1 MANTDFIKRI
11 QKRLSDKGIKISRN
25 NLKAEISSL
34 GFDLKAL
41 GEENVDT
48 ITQLL
53 LEKHQNTELQTL
65 ESEEITSASSV
76 SEPEEI
82 TVADEEPN
90 NDKSANSIAITKKQK
105 EQLVEIQS
113 QSMGI
118 NLNEKQIEFIADTVE
133 FKSSEISEYIAEIK
147 PVIEEFVLHRESE
160 DNTTINNF
168 LEDIDSKVK
177 ASKQRTYDKLHD
189 GIRQI
194 VKKREA
200 SKEQTKKNA
209 KQVTD
214 FFRQLAPPLS

>member
-1 MANTDFIKRI
+1 MADLVKRI
-11 QKRLSDKGIKISRN
+11 QSRLSRKSIS
-25 NLKAEISSL
+25 LSKQ
-34 GFDLKAL
+34 DLMSDIAAL
-41 GEENVDT
+41 GYSPQDLQDGDIDT

-53 LEKHQNTELQTL
+53 LDKHLKTELK
-65 ESEEITSASSV
+65 V

-82 TVADEEPN
+82 TDADKEPEN
-90 NDKSANSIAITKKQK
+90 ASTTNSTAITKKQK

-189 GIRQI
+189 GLKQI

-200 SKEQTKKNA
+200 SREQTKKNA

-214 FFRQLAPPLS
+214 FFRQLVPPLS

>member
-1 MANTDFIKRI
+1 MAKTDFIKRI
-11 QKRLSDKGIKISRN
+11 QKRLSDRGIKISRS

-34 GFDLKAL
+34 GFDYSAL

-53 LEKHQNTELQTL
+53 LDKHQNTELTASY
-65 ESEEITSASSV
+65 SEEITDASSA

-82 TVADEEPN
+82 TDADREPEN
-90 NDKSANSIAITKKQK
+90 ASTTNSTAITKKQK
-105 EQLVEIQS
+105 EQLVKIQS

-189 GIRQI
+189 GLRQI

-214 FFRQLAPPLS
+214 FFRQLAPPSS

>member
-1 MANTDFIKRI
+1 MLVLEKVKGAVTMADLVKRI
-11 QKRLSDKGIKISRN
+11 QSRLSRKSIS
-25 NLKAEISSL
+25 LSKQDLTSEITSL
-34 GFDLKAL
+34 GYSPQAL
-41 GEENVDT
+41 QEDEIDT
-48 ITQLL
+48 ITQLIL
-53 LEKHQNTELQTL
+53 DKHQNTELQTL
-65 ESEEITSASSV
+65 ESEEIT
-76 SEPEEI
+76 
-82 TVADEEPN
+82 VADREPYN
-90 NDKSANSIAITKKQK
+90 ASTANSIAITKKQK

-189 GIRQI
+189 GLRQI

-214 FFRQLAPPLS
+214 FFRQLAPPSS